1 MRQCARRHA
10 SERVSWVPVPSP
22 LLPRE
27 ASCSMDAVALRK
39 VVIVLFPGVQT
50 LDVAGPA
57 DALTWATHFA
67 RGEGDGYALAF
78 VSLDGRPVRSGSG
91 LRLVADCALADIEGP
106 IDTLLI
112 PGGGGMHLLDRPAPL
127 VGEVRRLSSAAR
139 RTAGVCTG
147 AFVLAEAGLLDGRAA
162 TTHWFACRTLAQR
175 YPSIAVQ
182 PDRIYIDDG
191 VVSTSAGI
199 TAGIDLALALV
210 DSDFGAPTARKVA
223 RWLVMFLQRPGGQ
236 SQFSERLTLELASGS
251 PLRPLVDAV
260 VAEPRAAHTL
270 ADLAQRAAISE
281 RHLTRVFASE
291 MGITPGRFVER
302 VRVEA
307 ARELLESTR
316 LKLPVV
322 ADRCGFGS
330 VETMRRAFLRI
341 TGVGPGEHRRRFG
354 HRSDAPA
361 HQAA

>member
-1 MRQCARRHA
+1 
-10 SERVSWVPVPSP
+10 
-22 LLPRE
+22 
-27 ASCSMDAVALRK
+27 MDSVALRK
-39 VVIVLFPGVQT
+39 VVIVLFPRAQT
-50 LDVAGPA
+50 LDIAGPA
-57 DALTWATHFA
+57 DALTWGTHFA
-67 RGEGDGYALAF
+67 VGAGSGYAITFA
-78 VSLDGRPVRSGSG
+78 SLDGRPITSGSG
-91 LRLVADCALADIEGP
+91 LRLAADCSLAEVEGP
-106 IDTLLI
+106 IDTLLV

-127 VGEVRRLSSAAR
+127 VDEVRRLAAVAR
-139 RTAGVCTG
+139 RTVGVCTG

-162 TTHWFACRTLAQR
+162 TTHWFACRTLAER
-175 YPSIAVQ
+175 YPSVAVQ
-182 PDRIYIDDG
+182 PDRIFIDDG
-191 VVSTSAGI
+191 VVSTSGGI

-210 DSDFGAPTARKVA
+210 EYDFGAATARKVA

-270 ADLAQRAAISE
+270 GDLAQRAALSE
-281 RHLTRVFASE
+281 RHLTRVFALE
-291 MGITPGRFVER
+291 MGMTPGRFVER

-307 ARELLESTR
+307 ARDLLESTR
-316 LKLPVV
+316 LKLPVI

-354 HRSDAPA
+354 HRSDAVAPE
-361 HQAA
+361 AA

>member
-1 MRQCARRHA
+1 
-10 SERVSWVPVPSP
+10 
-22 LLPRE
+22 
-27 ASCSMDAVALRK
+27 MDAVALRK
-39 VVIVLFPGVQT
+39 VVIVLFAGVQT

-57 DALTWATHFA
+57 DALTWATHFSP
-67 RGEGDGYALAF
+67 GEGDGYAMTF
-78 VSLDGRPVRSGSG
+78 VSLDGSPVRAGSG
-91 LRLVADCALADIEGP
+91 LRLVADCALAEVEGP

-112 PGGGGMHLLDRPAPL
+112 PGGGGMHLLDRPTPL
-127 VGEVRRLSSAAR
+127 VGDVRRLSSVAR

-162 TTHWFACRTLAQR
+162 TTHWFASRTLAER
-175 YPSIAVQ
+175 YPSVAVQ
-182 PDRIYIDDG
+182 PDRIYINDG
-191 VVSTSAGI
+191 VVSTSGGI

-210 DSDFGAPTARKVA
+210 ESDFGAATARRVA

-236 SQFSERLTLELASGS
+236 SQFSERLTLELATES
-251 PLRPLVDAV
+251 PLRPIVDAV
-260 VAEPRAAHTL
+260 VTQPRAAHTV
-270 ADLAQRAAISE
+270 ARLAQRAAISE

-291 MGITPGRFVER
+291 MGITPARFVER

-354 HRSDAPA
+354 HPYEPPA
-361 HQAA
+361 REAA

>member
-1 MRQCARRHA
+1 
-10 SERVSWVPVPSP
+10 
-22 LLPRE
+22 
-27 ASCSMDAVALRK
+27 MDAVALRK
-39 VVIVLFPGVQT
+39 VVIVLFSGAQT
-50 LDVAGPA
+50 LDIAGPA
-57 DALTWATHFA
+57 DALTWGSHFA
-67 RGEGDGYALAF
+67 AGEGNGYAITFA
-78 VSLDGRPVRSGSG
+78 SLDGRSIRSGSG
-91 LRLVADCALADIEGP
+91 LRLAADCALAEVEGP

-127 VGEVRRLSSAAR
+127 VAEVRRLAAAAR
-139 RTAGVCTG
+139 RTVGVCTG

-162 TTHWFACRTLAQR
+162 TTHWFACRTLAER
-175 YPSIAVQ
+175 YPLVAVQ
-182 PDRIYIDDG
+182 PDRIFIDDG
-191 VVSTSAGI
+191 VVSTSGGI

-210 DSDFGAPTARKVA
+210 EHDFGAATARKVA

-236 SQFSERLTLELASGS
+236 SQFSERLTVELGSAS
-251 PLRPLVDAV
+251 PLRRLVDAV

-270 ADLAQRAAISE
+270 GDLAARAGLSE

-291 MGITPGRFVER
+291 MGMTPARFVER

-307 ARELLESTR
+307 ARDLLESSR

-322 ADRCGFGS
+322 ADRSGFGS

-354 HRSDAPA
+354 HSSDAPA
-361 HQAA
+361 REAA

>member
-1 MRQCARRHA
+1 
-10 SERVSWVPVPSP
+10 
-22 LLPRE
+22 
-27 ASCSMDAVALRK
+27 MDAVALRK
-39 VVIVLFPGVQT
+39 VVIVLFANVQT

-57 DALTWATHFA
+57 DALTWGTHFA
-67 RGEGDGYALAF
+67 AGQGDGYVLTF
-78 VSLDGRPVRSGSG
+78 VSLDGCSVRSGSG
-91 LRLVADCALADIEGP
+91 LRLAVDCSLADVEGP

-112 PGGGGMHLLDRPAPL
+112 PGGGGMHLLDRPTPL
-127 VGEVRRLSSAAR
+127 VEEVKRLAREAR

-147 AFVLAEAGLLDGRAA
+147 AFVLAQAGLLDGRAA
-162 TTHWFACRTLAQR
+162 TTHWFACRTLAER
-175 YPSIAVQ
+175 YPAVAVQ
-182 PDRIYIDDG
+182 PDRLYIDDG
-191 VVSTSAGI
+191 IVSTSAGI
-199 TAGIDLALALV
+199 TAGIDLALALIE
-210 DSDFGAPTARKVA
+210 SDFGAATARKVA

-236 SQFSERLTLELASGS
+236 SQFSERLTLELATAS
-251 PLRPLVDAV
+251 PLRALVDAV
-260 VAEPRAAHTL
+260 VADPRAAHTV

-307 ARELLESTR
+307 ARNLLESTR

-354 HRSDAPA
+354 PRGDAPA
-361 HQAA
+361 REAA

>member
-1 MRQCARRHA
+1 
-10 SERVSWVPVPSP
+10 
-22 LLPRE
+22 
-27 ASCSMDAVALRK
+27 MDTVALSK
-39 VVIVLFPGVQT
+39 VVIVLFAGAQT
-50 LDVAGPA
+50 LDIAGPA
-57 DALTWATHFA
+57 DALTWGTHFA
-67 RGEGDGYALAF
+67 AGEGNGYAITFA
-78 VSLDGRPVRSGSG
+78 SLDGRPVRSGSG
-91 LRLVADCALADIEGP
+91 LRLAADCALAEVAGP
-106 IDTLLI
+106 IDTLLV

-127 VGEVRRLSSAAR
+127 VNEVRRLSSIAR

-162 TTHWFACRTLAQR
+162 TTHWFACRTLAER
-175 YPSIAVQ
+175 YPSVAVE

-191 VVSTSAGI
+191 VVSTSGGI

-210 DSDFGAPTARKVA
+210 ESDFGAPTARKVA

-251 PLRPLVDAV
+251 ALRPLVDAII
-260 VAEPRAAHTL
+260 AEPRAPHTL

-291 MGITPGRFVER
+291 IGITPGRFVER
-302 VRVEA
+302 VRVET
-307 ARELLESTR
+307 ARDLLESSR
-316 LKLPVV
+316 LKLPVI
-322 ADRCGFGS
+322 ADRSGFGS

-354 HRSDAPA
+354 HRSDARVR
-361 HQAA
+361 QAA